1 MKVTKLIPWPIRVSQ
16 ALGYF
21 PTSSACIQKNQLL
34 FSFPTFWCSF
44 LLIIIII
51 VGVGCIY
58 CWEEYTATN
67 AADWISPGDAFT
79 LNVVLGWSY
88 WQTFVIAST
97 RLNILLNRNR
107 MSQLWYNLNELVAPL
122 NLQADSKIRALNME
136 WSLRLWLYSIFF
148 MGSCIIMVLEE
159 TSRLP
164 FLTGLFDFGHTAFGL
179 LHMFSLHTLESC
191 LQIINL
197 AFDSAISTSL
207 AGAVGKKTTGPMK
220 KEFFGSSIHTMV
232 ESFWKVEDLVMEFN
246 KVFHHRMVL
255 DISHFLIMEVL
266 LLYFTI
272 RNFMQTDMSI
282 GSCAVSGGISLL
294 FAYSVYSFCNVCSV
308 VTSKSAVYLCKLSK
322 LAKQREGCN
331 NADPLISRRVKL
343 N

>member
-1 MKVTKLIPWPIRVSQ
+1 M
-16 ALGYF
+16 
-21 PTSSACIQKNQLL
+21 
-34 FSFPTFWCSF
+34 
-44 LLIIIII
+44 
-51 VGVGCIY
+51 
-58 CWEEYTATN
+58 ATLN
-67 AADWISPGDAFT
+67 AADWNSPGDAFT

-88 WQTFVIAST
+88 WQTFVTAST
-97 RLNILLNRNR
+97 RLNTLLNRNR
-107 MSQLWYNLNELVAPL
+107 MSQLWYDLNELVAPL
-122 NLQADSKIRALNME
+122 SLQADSKIRALNMG

-148 MGSCIIMVLEE
+148 MGTCIIMVLEE
-159 TSRLP
+159 TSKLP

-179 LHMFSLHTLESC
+179 LHMFSLHTPEVF

-197 AFDSAISTSL
+197 AFDSAISTSS
-207 AGAVGKKTTGPMK
+207 AGAVDKKTIAPMK
-220 KEFFGSSIHTMV
+220 KDFFGSSIHTMV
-232 ESFWKVEDLVMEFN
+232 ESFWMVEDLVMEFN

-255 DISHFLIMEVL
+255 EISHFLIMEVI

-294 FAYSVYSFCNVCSV
+294 FAYSVFSFCNVCSA
-308 VTSKSAVYLCKLSK
+308 VTSKSVVYLCELSK
-322 LAKQREGCN
+322 LAKQREGCG